1 MKWSFVSV
9 GVLIFCIIGI
19 MVVTFFNEVTVS
31 NEQDYYT
38 LKEAAEASM
47 YDAIDVAYYRLTG
60 KIKISQE
67 KFVENLTR
75 RFTETSTFG
84 QGNYDLIFY
93 DISESPPKISV
104 RVVDSTNSYNL
115 FNTFSVD
122 IGQTK
127 LNIVNEISGILE
139 IYSEGE
145 EKDDIVVTPTS
156 FVSRKDEEIEFVVID
171 KEEDKEEIVKQI
183 EEKKKDTDDFINVDA
198 FFQAIIDFID
208 DIFNKYDFF
217 VIYDGNIY
225 VPKNS
230 DVVKDDYDKCEL
242 KNSNILDCDNNP
254 FIPYDIPEI
263 PVDDV
268 IVSPEI
274 ILEVLND
281 ETQKELVEPSEGEL
295 IKLPESNYIS
305 SYVKQYGLIFHITNN
320 FKYEQKDTDSF
331 FKDVHRIVPKYK
343 EYVVL
348 HNNELEKDTY
358 YVSADG
364 RQIDLSNYNSCT
376 LGDGEMN
383 CGDLKLIQIE
393 PTTVCCVSAYDDDD
407 PFTVKVDG
415 QKKYYFRMQA
425 GNYFSCVP
433 GGVIYGWTNYVMADK
448 YDVYGAFNGLF
459 VDDNL
464 LYESYSRSYYGGVK
478 FIHVPV
484 AFYDANCN

>member
-145 EKDDIVVTPTS
+145 KKDDVVGIPTS
-156 FVSRKDEEIEFVVID
+156 FVSKSNEEVEVIGKEEKDDIIEKLDEKKNSDTGIYKSDEYFEKIIDIINDLIDKNEFVVLYDGIIYVPLNSD
-171 KEEDKEEIVKQI
+171 VKEEDITGNCEIQ
-183 EEKKKDTDDFINVDA
+183 D
-198 FFQAIIDFID
+198 
-208 DIFNKYDFF
+208 NK
-217 VIYDGNIY
+217 
-225 VPKNS
+225 
-230 DVVKDDYDKCEL
+230 L
-242 KNSNILDCDNNP
+242 LDCDGKTFAP
-254 FIPYDIPEI
+254 SDIPEI
-263 PVDDV
+263 VIDDV
-268 IVSPEI
+268 IVPIENI
-274 ILEVLND
+274 FEEVYD
-281 ETQKELVEPSEGEL
+281 TIKKETNVINLVH
-295 IKLPESNYIS
+295 IKNE
-305 SYVKQYGLIFHITNN
+305 
-320 FKYEQKDTDSF
+320 FKYSKDGGF
-331 FKDVHRIVPKYK
+331 YPKYHFDIIPIYK
-343 EYVVL
+343 EYVIFDG
-348 HNNELEKDTY
+348 KT
-358 YVSADG
+358 YVS
-364 RQIDLSNYNSCT
+364 SNKKSISNNLDNCFVEGNSV
-376 LGDGEMN
+376 N
-383 CGDLKLIQIE
+383 CGGEILNEIDPNKL
-393 PTTVCCVSAYDDDD
+393 CCVEVFKDEE
-407 PFTVKVDG
+407 PFG
-415 QKKYYFRMQA
+415 KKYRIPSLVTDSGHYNFFGCDFEKSKPMI
-425 GNYFSCVP
+425 NNFYEDYEKF
-433 GGVIYGWTNYVMADK
+433 
-448 YDVYGAFNGLF
+448 
-459 VDDNL
+459 DNL
-464 LYESYSRSYYGGVK
+464 IDIFADDTHNQLTRYSLYSCSK
-478 FIHVPV
+478 L
-484 AFYDANCN
+484 YDANGDFNRWNTNFIDGDDVLYALYGAHYLNGWGNCIITVAYYDPICN